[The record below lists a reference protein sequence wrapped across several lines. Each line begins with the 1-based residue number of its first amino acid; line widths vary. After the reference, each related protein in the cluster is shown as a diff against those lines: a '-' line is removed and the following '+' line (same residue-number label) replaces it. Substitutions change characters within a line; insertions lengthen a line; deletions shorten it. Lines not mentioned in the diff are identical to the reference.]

1 MIVILAGESAS
12 GKTTLAN
19 FIVNHNPKF
28 SKVITYTTRP
38 PRQGEKNGV
47 DYYFL
52 TDEKFSSLKSSGF
65 FIEWAKYRDW
75 WYGTGLNFDKN
86 DDKIIVLTPAGARA
100 FLNSGELKD
109 YVRVIYLDV
118 DRRSRLIKLLT
129 RGDNIEEAYRRNLSD
144 VGMFDSFER
153 EADYV
158 LKNDHYSKPVEILA
172 SELETYLISQT
183 QLKTTKTNVNKEVNA

>member
-19 FIVNHNPKF
+19 YIVAHNPKF

-38 PRQGEKNGV
+38 PRKGEENGV

-52 TDEKFSSLKSSGF
+52 TEEKFNGLKSSGF
-65 FIEWAKYRDW
+65 FVEWAKYRDW

-100 FLNSGELKD
+100 FLNNGELKD
-109 YVRVIYLDV
+109 YVRVVYLDV
-118 DRRSRLIKLLT
+118 DRRSRLMNLLS

-144 VGMFDSFER
+144 VGMFDAFER
-153 EADYV
+153 EADYI
-158 LKNDHYSKPVEILA
+158 LKNEHYHKPVEILA
-172 SELETYLISQT
+172 SELEAYLDSQF
-183 QLKTTKTNVNKEVNA
+183 TNKNNENN